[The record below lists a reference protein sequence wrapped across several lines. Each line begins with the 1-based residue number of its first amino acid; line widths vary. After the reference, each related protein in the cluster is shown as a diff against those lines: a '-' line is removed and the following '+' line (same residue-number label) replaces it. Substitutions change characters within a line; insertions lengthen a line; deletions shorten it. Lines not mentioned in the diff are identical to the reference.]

1 MLQALTDWIDSFPV
15 WAVVAACFALG
26 ATLGV
31 ILRIARRGK
40 WQEKERIAAEKEAKA
55 AALSRQGSA

>member
-40 WQEKERIAAEKEAKA
+40 WQEKERRAAAKEAKGA
-55 AALSRQGSA
+55 T